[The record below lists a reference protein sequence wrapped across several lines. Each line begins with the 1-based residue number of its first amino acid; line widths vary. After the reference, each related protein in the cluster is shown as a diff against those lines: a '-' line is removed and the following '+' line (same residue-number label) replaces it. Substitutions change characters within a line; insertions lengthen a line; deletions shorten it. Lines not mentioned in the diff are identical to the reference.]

1 MTGTIH
7 DCVGALLVRNG
18 RVLLGH
24 RSSDCDWLADA
35 WDVFGGHIEAGESPL
50 AALQRELAEELG
62 VVPLEPVY
70 LATLGGDRP
79 EPWRLHLYLVTTWQ
93 GEPDNRQP
101 EEHAEIRWCT
111 LSEAQER
118 LRAAHPD
125 FPQLLTQAL
134 AGRAGSGD
142 VETP

>member
-24 RSSDCDWLADA
+24 RASDRDWLADA
-35 WDVFGGHIEAGESPL
+35 WDVFGGHIEAGETSL

-62 VVPLEPVY
+62 IVPIEPRP
-70 LATLGGDRP
+70 LAAIGGECP
-79 EPWRLHLYLVTTWQ
+79 EPWRLQLYVVTAWH
-93 GEPDNRQP
+93 GEADNRQP

-111 LSEAQER
+111 LTEAQER
-118 LRAAHPD
+118 LATAHPD
-125 FPQLLTQAL
+125 FPRLLAQVMA
-134 AGRAGSGD
+134 
-142 VETP
+142 

>member
-18 RVLLGH
+18 QVLLGH
-24 RSSDCDWLADA
+24 RSSDCDWLSDA

-50 AALQRELAEELG
+50 VALQRELAEELG

-70 LATLGGDRP
+70 LATIGGDRP
-79 EPWRLHLYLVTTWQ
+79 EPWRLRLYVVTAWQ
-93 GEPDNRQP
+93 GEAHNRQP

-111 LSEAQER
+111 LAEAQQRLAAAHSDFPRWLAAVLSEA
-118 LRAAHPD
+118 
-125 FPQLLTQAL
+125 
-134 AGRAGSGD
+134 
-142 VETP
+142 